1 MIDATAGLPMN
12 CSSVICASPVEGLNA
27 CNSPGFT
34 CRTVRKSEVRTGD
47 GKRGV
52 GFEACAYTY
61 LSRMASLAP
70 VTFLVA
76 FGAFLIWG
84 WLIILY
90 VLAFLNAGVNRDA
103 P

>member
-1 MIDATAGLPMN
+1 MAGLPMN

-34 CRTVRKSEVRTGD
+34 CRTVRKGEVRTGD

-52 GFEACAYTY
+52 GFEARAYTY
-61 LSRMASLAP
+61 LSRIGTLAP

-76 FGAFLIWG
+76 FGARVICCRLK
-84 WLIILY
+84 ILY
-90 VLAFLNAGVNRDA
+90 VLAFLNAGVSPDA